1 MKGLEKYE
9 AKILIA
15 WGEAISGNKKIRS
28 WLVKNGYPELS
39 VFCYALCN
47 QDDARQWLMDN
58 NFPHLMAL
66 INGIER
72 NEQALN
78 WLGSNGFYLLR
89 NMAMAADG
97 SEASMDWLQNMHPV
111 FGIIA
116 GKMYT
121 IKKQI
126 DDDNY
131 DPHKINF

>member
-9 AKILIA
+9 AKILVA
-15 WGEAISGNKKIRS
+15 WGEAISGNTKIRS

-39 VFCYALCN
+39 VFCYALNN

-72 NEQALN
+72 NEQALE
-78 WLGSNGFYLLR
+78 WLGINEYYLLR
-89 NMAMAADG
+89 NLALAADG
-97 SEASMDWLQNMHPV
+97 STASMDWLKGKHPAFAV
-111 FGIIA
+111 LA
-116 GKMYT
+116 GKMEV
-121 IKKQI
+121 IKRRI

-131 DPHKINF
+131 DPHKMNL